1 MALTK
6 KDLVLA
12 VAKDTK
18 LAQVDVKQVV
28 HKTLHHI
35 IEFLK
40 AGHTIELRNFGVFK
54 VKQRAPRRGR
64 NPKTGQEVPVPSKRV
79 VVFKPGLLM
88 RLHISAEG
96 TRLLPGTEGGQGS
109 AGGGK

>member
-12 VAKDTK
+12 IAKETQIT
-18 LAQVDVKQVV
+18 QVEVKRVV
-28 HKTLHHI
+28 QRLLDLLIANLKEGKTV
-35 IEFLK
+35 
-40 AGHTIELRNFGVFK
+40 ELRNFGVFK
-54 VKQRAPRRGR
+54 VRQRAPRRGR

-88 RLHISAEG
+88 RQDI
-96 TRLLPGTEGGQGS
+96 
-109 AGGGK
+109 K